1 MVKVGVRFLQ
11 SLLFLAVFTT
21 FLANLLLILKSN
33 GPCTKVNSGF
43 PWHSSER
50 VELLDKKQLDES
62 RKDNVHTRPPPSDR
76 EITATSN
83 DNDEIKILQIEV
95 LSSKSNIS
103 VTVNGKKLLY
113 GNHPNLVGINVV
125 VVNQETGERMG
136 TRAFD
141 TYDLEQEAQLLQE
154 FVEDVTVGRIICFT
168 VRDEASDH
176 LKKSVRA
183 FLKHFGSVFINR
195 LKWRD
200 MWAFVIQKTKY
211 SARVIGEAHQRC
223 MTKDGQGCQSGYG
236 EAWAPPVSL
245 VVTFRAERSQDACE
259 WEDTP
264 SNRRRRK
271 FCRRY
276 EGYPGVCSCK

>member
-62 RKDNVHTRPPPSDR
+62 RQDHVRTPAPPSDR

-113 GNHPNLVGINVV
+113 GNHPSLVGINVV

-141 TYDLEQEAQLLQE
+141 TYGLEQEAQLLQE

-168 VRDEASDH
+168 VRDEASEK

-223 MTKDGQGCQSGYG
+223 MTKDGQGCQSDIF
-236 EAWAPPVSL
+236 S
-245 VVTFRAERSQDACE
+245 RANAGK
-259 WEDTP
+259 T
-264 SNRRRRK
+264 
-271 FCRRY
+271 
-276 EGYPGVCSCK
+276 